1 MGTGIATLI
10 AVCADK
16 LHVNEL
22 IDAYAELIRS
32 RAFWNTV
39 NAFDFVV
46 LTVCIV
52 LVVVVVCTYQIK
64 LQKK

>member
-1 MGTGIATLI
+1 MTIIAT
-10 AVCADK
+10 
-16 LHVNEL
+16 HVNEL

-39 NAFDFVV
+39 NAFDFVA

-52 LVVVVVCTYQIK
+52 LVVVVVCTYLITRNTD
-64 LQKK
+64 

>member
-39 NAFDFVV
+39 NAFDF
-46 LTVCIV
+46 IV
-52 LVVVVVCTYQIK
+52 LIVCLTFLGVVCAKIK
-64 LQKK
+64 GK